1 MPKEVTIP
9 IGFAVEGLCFLH
21 SMTHSSTG
29 LDGAYE
35 IQYAD
40 GRTADI
46 LLYGEE
52 NIRDWAA
59 NPGPFAREKGTRSA
73 VAWTGSCKMFATIA
87 VYHMLWVNPNPT
99 VPVKAVRFYTP
110 RMESVP
116 ILMGLTAAVSKAQD
130 QELAVRAAKAKDL
143 FAEAAKAVAAK
154 QESRARELLKQAV
167 AADPTL
173 WDAHRELLDLCE
185 KSGDEDAVLAACQA
199 WTAAGA
205 TTPAPTTASAR
216 SSKSER
222 TSKAHSTPIPGASR
236 SSGTNRR
243 SSRQRR
249 DSRNSKRSTGN
260 LARRGTGNVARATW
274 HGVAW
279 ASCP

>member
-1 MPKEVTIP
+1 MPDDGKGGWSDQGPDADLRSFATGKRGFCGVPYDIGEFPEELHRAGQQQAAGAKEMPKEVTIP

-99 VPVKAVRFYTP
+99 VPVKAVRVLHP
-110 RMESVP
+110 SDGKR
-116 ILMGLTAAVSKAQD
+116 
-130 QELAVRAAKAKDL
+130 
-143 FAEAAKAVAAK
+143 
-154 QESRARELLKQAV
+154 
-167 AADPTL
+167 ADP
-173 WDAHRELLDLCE
+173 DGPD
-185 KSGDEDAVLAACQA
+185 G
-199 WTAAGA
+199 G
-205 TTPAPTTASAR
+205 
-216 SSKSER
+216 
-222 TSKAHSTPIPGASR
+222 
-236 SSGTNRR
+236 
-243 SSRQRR
+243 RQ
-249 DSRNSKRSTGN
+249 
-260 LARRGTGNVARATW
+260 
-274 HGVAW
+274 
-279 ASCP
+279 